1 MYVIKQVLKTRGSVE
16 IRGRVLGA
24 AQAVRVSEALKILG
38 YISYEKYYTTTVVN
52 DGILQRFII
61 IKVKKTENFQ
71 KLFEKGEAERKKILE
86 NKEKK

>member
-1 MYVIKQVLKTRGSVE
+1 VFE

-24 AQAVRVSEALKILG
+24 AQAVRVAEALKRLG

-71 KLFEKGEAERKKILE
+71 KLFEEREAERKKILE